1 MSICS
6 SNRTKEATP
15 LKNKEH
21 PNINKC
27 DDIDLIESI
36 SSLIEDTIKR
46 NLAKKNYSKRSIFF
60 CEEKKIP
67 NISIYNYIY
76 YIYSYLN
83 LEFSSIVLSLISINR
98 LLERTKD
105 HLSKNNFYKLFITS
119 CLLNSKLNEE
129 PFYDY
134 EFYALAGKIDKSVLI
149 LLEKEYFEMIDYKL
163 FVNDEVY
170 QRYYDFIKNKAIKIR
185 AVKTNIKHN
194 PKGI

>member
-15 LKNKEH
+15 LKIKEH
-21 PNINKC
+21 PNIYQC
-27 DDIDLIESI
+27 EDIDLIESI

-46 NLAKKNYSKRSIFF
+46 NLAKKKYSKKSVFF
-60 CEEKKIP
+60 CEEAKIP
-67 NISIYNYIY
+67 DISIYNFIY

-105 HLSKNNFYKLFITS
+105 QLSKNNFYKLFITS
-119 CLLNSKLNEE
+119 CFLNSKLNEE

-134 EFYALAGKIDKSVLI
+134 EFYALAGKIDKNELI
-149 LLEKEYFEMIDYKL
+149 FLEKEYFEMIDYKL
-163 FVNDEVY
+163 FVNNEVY
-170 QRYYDFIKNKAIKIR
+170 QRYYDFIKNKAIK
-185 AVKTNIKHN
+185 TNRKQN
-194 PKGI
+194 PKEI